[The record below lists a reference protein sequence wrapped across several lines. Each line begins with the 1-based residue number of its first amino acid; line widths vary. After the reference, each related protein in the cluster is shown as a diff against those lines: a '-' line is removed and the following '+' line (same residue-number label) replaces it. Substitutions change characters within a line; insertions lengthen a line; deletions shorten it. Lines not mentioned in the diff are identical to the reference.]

1 MSEVS
6 VNLEGVLTIAR
17 VESLHAEF
25 EELEKNA
32 VPITLNAQDVT
43 RVDTAV
49 LQLLVALFRS
59 QSARDLGVAWLGVS
73 DEFRASAKLLGLQ
86 TALKL
91 TEDAC

>member
-1 MSEVS
+1 MSEVTF
-6 VNLEGVLTIAR
+6 NLEGVLNIAR
-17 VESLHAEF
+17 VESLHTEL

-32 VPITLNAQDVT
+32 VSINLNANDVT

-59 QSARDLGVAWLGVS
+59 LSARELEVKWLGLS
-73 DEFRASAKLLGLQ
+73 DEFRASAKLLGLE

-91 TEDAC
+91 NEEA